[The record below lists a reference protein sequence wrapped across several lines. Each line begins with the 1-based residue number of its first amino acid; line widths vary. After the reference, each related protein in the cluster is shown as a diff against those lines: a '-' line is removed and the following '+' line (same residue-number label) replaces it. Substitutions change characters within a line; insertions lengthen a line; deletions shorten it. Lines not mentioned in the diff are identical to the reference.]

1 MTAYAN
7 LSAHFGRAA
16 ALGNAIGIL
25 QWDNDVMMPKGA
37 AGTRAESLALLRV
50 MHHGLTTDARIGDWL
65 ADADADAGLGPW
77 ERANLREIRRLWTVE
92 TALPADLVEASSK
105 AISACEM
112 RWRQARAE
120 SDFAG
125 LLPFL
130 AEVLTLQREIGRAKG
145 EKLGLSPYDALLN
158 DYEPGGRSA
167 KIDALFDDLA
177 TFLPGFTQGV
187 LAVQARRPQTADPEG
202 PFAIEAQ
209 RALGLR
215 MMAALG
221 YDFERGRLDVSTHP
235 FCGSPPVMTRP
246 ISPRR

>member
-50 MHHGLTTDARIGDWL
+50 MHHGLTTDERIGDWL
-65 ADADADAGLGPW
+65 AEAEAQDGLGPW

-130 AEVLTLQREIGRAKG
+130 AEVLTLQRESAGPRA
-145 EKLGLSPYDALLN
+145 
-158 DYEPGGRSA
+158 RSSA
-167 KIDALFDDLA
+167 S
-177 TFLPGFTQGV
+177 
-187 LAVQARRPQTADPEG
+187 
-202 PFAIEAQ
+202 
-209 RALGLR
+209 
-215 MMAALG
+215 
-221 YDFERGRLDVSTHP
+221 RLT
-235 FCGSPPVMTRP
+235 TRC
-246 ISPRR
+246 